1 MKTRVCMMAL
11 LGLFLICASSVNAE
25 NDSVLAP
32 EEGKKILLFM
42 KKLQIGLY
50 VDVYS
55 NLDVKNIDDTSQTL
69 PLYANCM
76 RTNDFRLNVAA
87 VLFTYRAE
95 KTRANFTLQLGDIP
109 MLLTK
114 VEYQWIKYMRQAN
127 FGFKLTKRTWIDLG
141 YMLNPVGCE
150 SSWPVYNRLS
160 TASVGGYFEP
170 GNIIGIKV
178 STQYNDK
185 FGTAFYIGNPYS
197 LAYNSDTYISA
208 GLQLSYTPFKNLGI
222 YYANIAG
229 MQSRDLDK
237 NKVQLYNNIIV
248 DYTPVNWLNVLL
260 QYDLAWQT
268 NSHIGPDT
276 SALSYMNSGFIQAS
290 FRPLKWFS
298 VSIKGEFYSDP
309 NGFLSGVY
317 TDEGVQNGLQ
327 TLGFT
332 GGVEFKP
339 INILYLRAE
348 YRDVNTNQPIYHN
361 GTNKF
366 QDALIF
372 TAGIKI

>member
-1 MKTRVCMMAL
+1 MAL
-11 LGLFLICASSVNAE
+11 FGLILIVPFSVKAE
-25 NDSVLAP
+25 NDSVLTQA
-32 EEGKKILLFM
+32 EGKKILLFM

-50 VDVYS
+50 IDVYS
-55 NLDVKNIDDTSQTL
+55 TVDIQNIDDSSQVL
-69 PLYANCM
+69 PLYANSM

-87 VLFTYRAE
+87 ILLTYRAE

-109 MLLTK
+109 MLLTQ

-141 YMLNPVGCE
+141 YMLNPIGCE
-150 SSWPVYNRLS
+150 SSYPVYNKLS
-160 TASVGGYFEP
+160 TASIGGYFEP
-170 GNIIGIKV
+170 GNIIGIKI

-229 MQSRDLDK
+229 MQSKNRED

-248 DYTPVNWLNVLL
+248 DYTPVKWLNLL
-260 QYDLAWQT
+260 MQYDFAWQT
-268 NSHIGPDT
+268 NSHLGSDT
-276 SALSYMNSGFIQAS
+276 SLLSYVNSGFLQAS

-298 VSIKGEFYSDP
+298 VSVRGEFYSDP
-309 NGFLSGVY
+309 NGILSGVY
-317 TDEGVQNGLQ
+317 NDEGVQNGLR
-327 TLGFT
+327 TLGFS

-339 INILYLRAE
+339 FEILYLRAE
-348 YRDVNTNQPIYHN
+348 YRNVGTNQPIFN
-361 GTNKF
+361 NATIDC
-366 QDALIF
+366 QDAVIF
-372 TAGIKI
+372 TAGLKI